1 MQPLNQSVERAE
13 RERSTTGP
21 GPISAALTTLIDDPA
36 WQPVMPFR
44 IGYPTGP
51 AAASPRRATSDV
63 LVTTP

>member
-21 GPISAALTTLIDDPA
+21 GPIGTALTALIGDPT

-44 IGYPTGP
+44 LGYPTSP
-51 AAASPRRATSDV
+51 APASPRRAIGDV
-63 LVTTP
+63 LVSAP